1 MQQHPQSRL
10 QSPKRIKKKNHQRQQ
25 QHERTRIWAFLILV
39 PFVLILTV
47 WLLAVVYVMI
57 LISPQEEDNIT
68 STTTTAGTNINNNA
82 VVSVN
87 SMRLN
92 PILDKSSSNNAAD
105 GGSSNLRKRITSTSA
120 TQQQKQPRLLSRNP
134 KVTITTSA
142 QGNLGPPSVL
152 NQDPPGSDWIKD
164 RWQAASDMHGTAVRG
179 SHWVLFDFTQLLV
192 QEEEEQQEEG
202 GGDGRRRGIQMTKIV
217 LDWETA
223 FAKDYRI
230 EGRMIMD
237 HHHPIDNSGDF
248 VDSSNNNDW
257 CVLYDSGDKSTN
269 NNDNNSS
276 NNEKV
281 IHRIDH
287 YPMRTEEEYGQS
299 PGVKQKLPLH
309 IIHTIEW
316 TTAASTMSN
325 EEQRSNNDES
335 NNNNNNSL
343 ATQQKKR
350 SNVMGSCQT
359 TSFQYLRIFIRKSVH
374 GWGVSLWEVDV
385 YGYIHIV

>member
-1 MQQHPQSRL
+1 MQQHH
-10 QSPKRIKKKNHQRQQ
+10 KRIKKKNQQRQQ
-25 QHERTRIWAFLILV
+25 QERTRIWAFLILV

-68 STTTTAGTNINNNA
+68 STTTTGTNINNN

-87 SMRLN
+87 SMRHPSLF
-92 PILDKSSSNNAAD
+92 DTRNNAD
-105 GGSSNLRKRITSTSA
+105 GGSSNLRKRITST
-120 TQQQKQPRLLSRNP
+120 THQQQPRLLSRNP

-142 QGNLGPPSVL
+142 RGNLGPSSVL

-164 RWQAASDMHGTAVRG
+164 RWQAASDMHGTAIKG
-179 SHWVLFDFTQLLV
+179 SHWVLFDFTQLLL
-192 QEEEEQQEEG
+192 QEEEQEEEG
-202 GGDGRRRGIQMTKIV
+202 SDGRRRGIQMTKIV

-237 HHHPIDNSGDF
+237 HHPIDNSGGL
-248 VDSSNNNDW
+248 DSSNNDW

-269 NNDNNSS
+269 NDNN
-276 NNEKV
+276 KV
-281 IHRIDH
+281 IHTIDH
-287 YPMRTEEEYGQS
+287 YPIRTEEEYGQS

-316 TTAASTMSN
+316 TPAASTMSN

-335 NNNNNNSL
+335 NNANNS
-343 ATQQKKR
+343 ATKEQQNTNR
-350 SNVMGSCQT
+350 GSSSTTTTCQT

-385 YGYIHIV
+385 YGFIHIV

>member
-1 MQQHPQSRL
+1 
-10 QSPKRIKKKNHQRQQ
+10 
-25 QHERTRIWAFLILV
+25 
-39 PFVLILTV
+39 
-47 WLLAVVYVMI
+47 
-57 LISPQEEDNIT
+57 
-68 STTTTAGTNINNNA
+68 
-82 VVSVN
+82 
-87 SMRLN
+87 
-92 PILDKSSSNNAAD
+92 
-105 GGSSNLRKRITSTSA
+105 
-120 TQQQKQPRLLSRNP
+120 
-134 KVTITTSA
+134 
-142 QGNLGPPSVL
+142 
-152 NQDPPGSDWIKD
+152 
-164 RWQAASDMHGTAVRG
+164 
-179 SHWVLFDFTQLLV
+179 
-192 QEEEEQQEEG
+192 
-202 GGDGRRRGIQMTKIV
+202 MTKIV

-269 NNDNNSS
+269 NNNS

-287 YPMRTEEEYGQS
+287 YPIRTEEEYGQS

-316 TTAASTMSN
+316 TIDASTMSN

-335 NNNNNNSL
+335 SNANNNL
-343 ATQQKKR
+343 ATKQEQQNDNR
-350 SNVMGSCQT
+350 GSSSTTTTCQT

-385 YGYIHIV
+385 YGFTHIV

>member
-1 MQQHPQSRL
+1 MQQHQQQSRL
-10 QSPKRIKKKNHQRQQ
+10 QSLKRIKKKKHQHQQQ

-39 PFVLILTV
+39 PFVLILSV

-68 STTTTAGTNINNNA
+68 STTTTGSNINNN

-87 SMRLN
+87 SMRH
-92 PILDKSSSNNAAD
+92 PSPFDTRNNSD
-105 GGSSNLRKRITSTSA
+105 GGSSNLRKRITS
-120 TQQQKQPRLLSRNP
+120 QQQQQQQQQQPRLLSRNP

-142 QGNLGPPSVL
+142 RGNLGPSSVL

-164 RWQAASDMHGTAVRG
+164 RWQAASDMHGTAIRG
-179 SHWVLFDFTQLLV
+179 SHWVLFDFTQLLL
-192 QEEEEQQEEG
+192 QEEEQEEEG
-202 GGDGRRRGIQMTKIV
+202 SDGRRRGIQMTKIV

-237 HHHPIDNSGDF
+237 HHPTDNNGDF
-248 VDSSNNNDW
+248 VDSSNNDW

-269 NNDNNSS
+269 NDNS

-281 IHRIDH
+281 IHTIDH
-287 YPMRTEEEYGQS
+287 YPKRTEEEYGQS

-325 EEQRSNNDES
+325 EEQRSNSDGS
-335 NNNNNNSL
+335 NNANNS
-343 ATQQKKR
+343 ATKQQQNTHR
-350 SNVMGSCQT
+350 GSSSTTTTTCQT

-385 YGYIHIV
+385 YGYIHTV

>member
-1 MQQHPQSRL
+1 MQQHQQSRL
-10 QSPKRIKKKNHQRQQ
+10 QSTKRIKKKNHQQRQQ

-57 LISPQEEDNIT
+57 LISPQEEDGIT
-68 STTTTAGTNINNNA
+68 STTTGTNNN

-92 PILDKSSSNNAAD
+92 PMMDNTSRNNAAD
-105 GGSSNLRKRITSTSA
+105 GGNSNLRKRITSTS
-120 TQQQKQPRLLSRNP
+120 QQQPPPRLLSRNP

-142 QGNLGPPSVL
+142 RGNLGPSSVL

-164 RWQAASDMHGTAVRG
+164 RWQAASDMHGTAIKG
-179 SHWVLFDFTQLLV
+179 SHWVLFDFTQLLL
-192 QEEEEQQEEG
+192 QEEEQEEG
-202 GGDGRRRGIQMTKIV
+202 SDGRRRGIQMTKIV

-237 HHHPIDNSGDF
+237 HHPTDNNGDF
-248 VDSSNNNDW
+248 VDSSNNDW

-269 NNDNNSS
+269 NDNNS

-281 IHRIDH
+281 IHTIDH
-287 YPMRTEEEYGQS
+287 YPIRTEEEYGQS

-309 IIHTIEW
+309 IVHTIEW
-316 TTAASTMSN
+316 TPAASTMSN
-325 EEQRSNNDES
+325 EQRSNNDSS
-335 NNNNNNSL
+335 NNANNLAKQQQQNNN
-343 ATQQKKR
+343 R
-350 SNVMGSCQT
+350 GSSSTTTTCQT

-385 YGYIHIV
+385 YGFIHII

>member
-1 MQQHPQSRL
+1 MQQHQQSRL
-10 QSPKRIKKKNHQRQQ
+10 QSPKRIKKKNHQQRRQQ

-57 LISPQEEDNIT
+57 LISPQEDGIIT
-68 STTTTAGTNINNNA
+68 STTTTTDNNSN

-87 SMRLN
+87 SMRHPPL
-92 PILDKSSSNNAAD
+92 IDTRNNAD
-105 GGSSNLRKRITSTSA
+105 GGSSNLRKRITSTS
-120 TQQQKQPRLLSRNP
+120 QPPPPRLLSRNP

-142 QGNLGPPSVL
+142 YGNLGPPSVL

-164 RWQAASDMHGTAVRG
+164 RWQAASDMHGTAIKG
-179 SHWVLFDFTQLLV
+179 SHWVLFDFTQLLLQEQQE
-192 QEEEEQQEEG
+192 QEEEG
-202 GGDGRRRGIQMTKIV
+202 SDGRRRRGVQMTKIV

-230 EGRMIMD
+230 EGRMMTD
-237 HHHPIDNSGDF
+237 HHPIDNSGDL
-248 VDSSNNNDW
+248 DSSNNDW
-257 CVLYDSGDKSTN
+257 CVLYDSRGKSTN
-269 NNDNNSS
+269 NDNS

-281 IHRIDH
+281 IHKIDH
-287 YPMRTEEEYGQS
+287 YPIRTEEEYGQS

-316 TTAASTMSN
+316 TPAATSTMSN
-325 EEQRSNNDES
+325 EQRSNNGDS
-335 NNNNNNSL
+335 NSANSS
-343 ATQQKKR
+343 AKQQEQNTNR
-350 SNVMGSCQT
+350 GSSSTTTTCQT

-385 YGYIHIV
+385 YGFIHLVDK